1 LPGRGYLREHG
12 AARGPG
18 DDEIGGTRVL
28 AVLQDFYGAM
38 AQISFTLLGLWWV
51 VVQFKYADFMRDRRR
66 RIQTY
71 DTSLYFVLPGIMSLI
86 SLLTTTGLLWRITFT
101 TAAILGAVE
110 AVFLLATTRRAQG
123 SRVWRSAHYA
133 GVALYVLVA
142 LFAVFPKVVED
153 LGLHLKTLQIE
164 GLFLALI
171 IFLGVQSS
179 WIQFAQTDHATGGRR
194 EFLP

>member
-1 LPGRGYLREHG
+1 M
-12 AARGPG
+12 
-18 DDEIGGTRVL
+18 L

-51 VVQFKYADFMRDRRR
+51 VVQFKYADFMKDRRR
-66 RIQTY
+66 RMQTY

-123 SRVWRSAHYA
+123 SRIWRGAHYA
-133 GVALYVLVA
+133 GGTLYVLVA
-142 LFAVFPKVVED
+142 LFAVFPSLAED
-153 LGLHLKTLQIE
+153 IGLQLKTLQLE

-179 WIQFAQTDHATGGRR
+179 WIQFAQTDHPNSGRR
-194 EFLP
+194 EFSP

>member
-1 LPGRGYLREHG
+1 M
-12 AARGPG
+12 
-18 DDEIGGTRVL
+18 L
-28 AVLQDFYGAM
+28 AVLQDFYGSM

-51 VVQFKYADFMRDRRR
+51 VVQFKYQDFMRDRRR

-101 TAAILGAVE
+101 TAAVLGAVE
-110 AVFLLATTRRAQG
+110 AGFLLATTRRAQG
-123 SRVWRSAHYA
+123 SRLWRGAHYA
-133 GVALYVLVA
+133 GGTLYLLVA
-142 LFAVFPKVVED
+142 LFAVAPGLAED
-153 LGLHLKTLQIE
+153 IGLHLRTLQVE

-179 WIQFAQTDHATGGRR
+179 WMQFAQTDHPSGGKR